1 MLSHITQ
8 SITALALTL
17 TAQASNPGW
26 SPTAIAAPAEHKCTA
41 KSHRHVKVVA
51 AKPSGGGAGLVERRR
66 SPDVQVISFGP

>member
-1 MLSHITQ
+1 MLSQLTH
-8 SITALALTL
+8 SIAALALAL
-17 TAQASNPGW
+17 TAQASIPAW
-26 SPTAIAAPAEHKCTA
+26 SSAAIAAPASHKCTA